1 MIVKY
6 VQPDRSGIQA
16 HNFTRH
22 SIGYVVRGKKC
33 VYYGDVCHEIPQGTL
48 FYMGM
53 GNHYTEDVPE
63 QGKNFEQ
70 IVFYY
75 TSDQLSR
82 ILNHLSVGYQLNIT
96 NDHSCSNCE
105 NKSHVSYPASNIMKN
120 FFGTVNQYLKDD
132 AFSQDN
138 TAETIKMTELIYLI
152 LARRIVVS
160 KAKY

>member
-1 MIVKY
+1 MSRSNPTSTAQQPMIVKY

-75 TSDQLSR
+75 TFRSAVEDTQPPERRLSAQHYER
-82 ILNHLSVGYQLNIT
+82 
-96 NDHSCSNCE
+96 
-105 NKSHVSYPASNIMKN
+105 P
-120 FFGTVNQYLKDD
+120 
-132 AFSQDN
+132 
-138 TAETIKMTELIYLI
+138 
-152 LARRIVVS
+152 
-160 KAKY
+160 

>member
-53 GNHYTEDVPE
+53 GNHYTEDVPNRE
-63 QGKNFEQ
+63 R
-70 IVFYY
+70 
-75 TSDQLSR
+75 TSSR
-82 ILNHLSVGYQLNIT
+82 SSSTILPISCRGYST
-96 NDHSCSNCE
+96 
-105 NKSHVSYPASNIMKN
+105 
-120 FFGTVNQYLKDD
+120 T
-132 AFSQDN
+132 
-138 TAETIKMTELIYLI
+138 
-152 LARRIVVS
+152 
-160 KAKY
+160 